1 MNSLA
6 AAKLGLHGQ
15 SLVALAMVLVL
26 LALAAVLLVRMALRR
41 SRGRAAFGA
50 SAGAAAGLAEGW
62 QGIGGPSFAPRPQ
75 TLRIVEPRLATV
87 PVRGVATQAG
97 RSPFGVPADF
107 DTPAFLSGAKHSFV
121 RLQAAWDRSDLD
133 ELSQCATEDMFS
145 ALSHELRV
153 RARPSRTD
161 VTRLD
166 ATLLGIE
173 TVGGEHRAAVRFHGL
188 LRINDEDERLD
199 EVWNLSRPVG
209 GAGGWLLAGIQQLN

>member
-1 MNSLA
+1 MDSLA

-15 SLVALAMVLVL
+15 GLLAAALLLVL
-26 LALAAVLLVRMALRR
+26 LALAAALLVRAAVRR
-41 SRGRAAFGA
+41 SRGRAPMGA
-50 SAGAAAGLAEGW
+50 GAGAAAGLADGW

-75 TLRIVEPRLATV
+75 TLRIIEPRLPTV
-87 PVRGVATQAG
+87 PVRSLSANGG
-97 RSPFGVPADF
+97 RNPFGVPVDF
-107 DTPAFLSGAKHSFV
+107 DLPGFLASAKHSFV
-121 RLQAAWDRSDLD
+121 RLQAAWDRSDLR
-133 ELSQCATEDMFS
+133 ELSECATEDMFS

-153 RARPSRTD
+153 RARPSQTD
-161 VTRLD
+161 VTRLE

-199 EVWNLSRPVG
+199 EVWNLSRPVE

>member
-1 MNSLA
+1 MNLLA

-15 SLVALAMVLVL
+15 GLLAMALLLVL
-26 LALAAVLLVRMALRR
+26 LAVAAVLLVRSAQRR
-41 SRGRAAFGA
+41 SRGRSALG
-50 SAGAAAGLAEGW
+50 AGAAAGLADGW

-75 TLRIVEPRLATV
+75 TLRIIEPRLPTV
-87 PVRGVATQAG
+87 PVRSMAAPGS
-97 RSPFGVPADF
+97 RNPFGVPVDF
-107 DTPAFLSGAKHSFV
+107 DLSGFLASAKQSFV
-121 RLQAAWDRSDLD
+121 RLQAAWDRSDLH
-133 ELSQCATEDMFS
+133 ELSECATEDMFS

-153 RARPSRTD
+153 RARPSHTD

-199 EVWNLSRPVG
+199 EVWNLSRPVD